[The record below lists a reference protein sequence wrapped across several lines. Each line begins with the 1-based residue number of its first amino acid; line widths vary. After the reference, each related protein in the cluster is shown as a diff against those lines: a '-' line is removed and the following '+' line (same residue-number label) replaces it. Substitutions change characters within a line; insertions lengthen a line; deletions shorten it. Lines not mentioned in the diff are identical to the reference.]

1 MCRGAQA
8 LSSPWSCSSWGP
20 IVVCPPIRLLLRS
33 ESRTQAS
40 CLPVRSR
47 VTNGVWMRRPGRY
60 PGSFLASILGRGR
73 GRAQLCCACEAVSS
87 TDTSAGPAHRPR
99 AEALQG
105 IISSSSCGP
114 SRASSSHLQAPRG
127 GPSPAPTVAPQ
138 WTGFGYFHG
147 ESTFLV
153 QRFLGLQPLR
163 RADPQCCRHS
173 SDPDESPSEKGSSLV
188 AGTAHSAICSP
199 GLVSAGCPIRMVL
212 SPLGSD
218 PLS

>member
-1 MCRGAQA
+1 MTWAVPGLF
-8 LSSPWSCSSWGP
+8 LSKHPGEGKGLRVQSCVLHGHF
-20 IVVCPPIRLLLRS
+20 
-33 ESRTQAS
+33 
-40 CLPVRSR
+40 
-47 VTNGVWMRRPGRY
+47 RRPCAQTEG
-60 PGSFLASILGRGR
+60 GS
-73 GRAQLCCACEAVSS
+73 
-87 TDTSAGPAHRPR
+87 SAGNRFLFILRPL
-99 AEALQG
+99 ESIILPPSGPQG
-105 IISSSSCGP
+105 WT
-114 SRASSSHLQAPRG
+114 L
-127 GPSPAPTVAPQ
+127 PAPTVAPQ

-188 AGTAHSAICSP
+188 AGTAHSAICSS
-199 GLVSAGCPIRMVL
+199 GLVSAGCPICMVL

>member
-1 MCRGAQA
+1 MTWAVPGLFLSKHPGEGKGPGAAVLRVQ
-8 LSSPWSCSSWGP
+8 SCVLHGHF
-20 IVVCPPIRLLLRS
+20 
-33 ESRTQAS
+33 
-40 CLPVRSR
+40 
-47 VTNGVWMRRPGRY
+47 RRPC
-60 PGSFLASILGRGR
+60 
-73 GRAQLCCACEAVSS
+73 AQ
-87 TDTSAGPAHRPR
+87 TR
-99 AEALQG
+99 AEALRG
-105 IISSSSCGP
+105 IVSSSSCGP

-163 RADPQCCRHS
+163 RADLQCCRHS

-188 AGTAHSAICSP
+188 AGTAHSAICSS
-199 GLVSAGCPIRMVL
+199 GLVSAGCPICMVL